1 MFALINSLTY
11 MQKAPRSDNELF
23 HRFHVSVSAF
33 ALFTFFVCL
42 ACMVSFPLHAHAVIY
57 GNDIVGTTTVNDRGL
72 NITEAPA
79 IEATSGILVDKDGN
93 VLWSRACDEH
103 AAMASITK
111 TMTAIVAL
119 ENGKLDD
126 VFTVSSK
133 AASVGESSAGLV
145 SGQQVSLYDLLQGL
159 LIHSGND
166 ASMAIAEGIAGSESA
181 FVDMMNAKA
190 QQMGLSNTHFENPH
204 GLDAENHY
212 SSAADI
218 SVIIRYGM
226 RNETFRQIVAEKT
239 CTLTLNGEPR
249 ELMTTNALL
258 ATWDKC
264 IGVKTGY
271 TSKAGQC
278 LSAAASNNGV
288 ELYAV
293 VLNCPDEIQ
302 RFVDAYKLLDWGF
315 THYRS
320 YSLAS
325 SDQVLVDAPMS
336 GFLDRTVK
344 AGVAEDVSG
353 MVLDFNGDVS
363 IDVRLSDLPDGV
375 AAGDTVGTITWRQGE
390 TVVAYSPLVA
400 KEGAWGP
407 GPISSFITSFV
418 RCIGVITG
426 DQCVAKGN
434 VYAQTVSVERVA
446 STAGQGMDAAL
457 EQEIRSYVA
466 AYNAAAYGT

>member
-1 MFALINSLTY
+1 MRAHNLLFGYLAFTLCILCMFAL
-11 MQKAPRSDNELF
+11 
-23 HRFHVSVSAF
+23 
-33 ALFTFFVCL
+33 
-42 ACMVSFPLHAHAVIY
+42 PLQAHAVIY

-79 IEATSGILVDKDGN
+79 IEATNGILVDKDGN
-93 VLWSRACDEH
+93 VLWSRACDEQ

-119 ENGKLDD
+119 ENGNLDD
-126 VFTVSSK
+126 VYTVSSH

-145 SGQQVSLYDLLQGL
+145 AGQKVSLYDLLQGL

-190 QQMGLSNTHFENPH
+190 KQMGLANTHFENPH
-204 GLDAENHY
+204 GLDADNHY

-226 RNETFRQIVAEKT
+226 RDDTFRQIVGEKT
-239 CTLTLNGEPR
+239 CTLTLNGESR

-258 ATWDKC
+258 ATWDPC
-264 IGVKTGY
+264 IGIKTGY

-278 LSAAASNNGV
+278 LSAAASKDGV

-293 VLNCPDEIQ
+293 VLNCPDEVQ
-302 RFVDAYKLLDWGF
+302 RFIDAYKLLDWGF

-320 YSLAS
+320 YSLAT

-336 GFLDRTVK
+336 GYLDRTVK

-353 MVLDFNGDVS
+353 MVLDFNGDIS
-363 IDVRLSDLPDGV
+363 IDVRISDLPDGV
-375 AAGDTVGTITWRQGE
+375 ATGDTVGTITWRQGE
-390 TVVAYSPLVA
+390 TVVAYAPLVA
-400 KEGAWGP
+400 KESVWGP
-407 GPISSFITSFV
+407 GPLTSLITSFV

-434 VYAQTVSVERVA
+434 VYAQTVSVERVV
-446 STAGQGMDAAL
+446 STAGQGMDTPL
-457 EQEIRSYVA
+457 EKEIRAYVA
-466 AYNAAAYGT
+466 AYNEATYGM